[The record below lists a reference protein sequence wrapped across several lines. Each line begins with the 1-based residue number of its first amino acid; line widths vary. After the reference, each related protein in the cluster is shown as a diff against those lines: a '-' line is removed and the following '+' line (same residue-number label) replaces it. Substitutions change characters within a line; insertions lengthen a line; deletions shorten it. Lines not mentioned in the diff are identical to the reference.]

1 MNSGVVNLAES
12 LSKDLKTGEE
22 KKDLFLYDNEMRTHC
37 GVICGIDEAGRGPL
51 AGDVYAA
58 AVILPDDIIIDGIN
72 DSKKLTEKKREALF
86 DIIREKAVSY
96 CIATA
101 SVEEID
107 SMNILNAAMLAM
119 KRAYEGLDV
128 KPDTALIDGNKTPGL
143 DIPETAVVKGDA
155 TSASIAAASILAKVA
170 RDRYMKE
177 LAEKYPQYMF
187 EKHKGYGTKLHYEM
201 LDKYG
206 ASDIHRKSFLV
217 KYFKAKGDILVFV
230 EVKTRR
236 YRSLVSGVEAVGYKK
251 KGRIIA
257 TADCFLAEYGEE
269 KQIRYDIAEV
279 TVSTG
284 DAVRVI
290 DFRYFKDAFDTTGYE
305 TQF

>member
-1 MNSGVVNLAES
+1 MNSGVVNLAGS
-12 LSKDLKTGEE
+12 LSKDLED
-22 KKDLFLYDNEMRTHC
+22 KKDLFLYDKEARSEC

-58 AVILPDDIIIDGIN
+58 AVILPDDIVIEGIN
-72 DSKKLTEKKREALF
+72 DSKKLTEKKRE

-107 SMNILNAAMLAM
+107 SINILNAAMLAM
-119 KRAYEGLDV
+119 KRAYEGLSV

-143 DIPETAVVKGDA
+143 DIPEKAIIKGDA

-187 EKHKGYGTKLHYEM
+187 QKHKGYGTRLHYEM

-217 KYFKAKGDILVFV
+217 KYYNSKNA
-230 EVKTRR
+230 
-236 YRSLVSGVEAVGYKK
+236 
-251 KGRIIA
+251 
-257 TADCFLAEYGEE
+257 AD
-269 KQIRYDIAEV
+269 K
-279 TVSTG
+279 
-284 DAVRVI
+284 
-290 DFRYFKDAFDTTGYE
+290 
-305 TQF
+305 